1 MQNCHGNLKISIIL
15 FIDSFYGYFGKKKDC
30 PLIYNHMNL
39 TETDI
44 VNAFFNSSVDLNDLR
59 VVPCSCERKREKIRL
74 ID

>member
-1 MQNCHGNLKISIIL
+1 MQNCVGNLKISIIL

-30 PLIYNHMNL
+30 PLICTHMNL

-59 VVPCSCERKREKIRL
+59 VVSLFLVPVKERGRKS
-74 ID
+74 D